1 MSLAWHKIRDHLMN
15 SSSTLR
21 FQRSL
26 ETLRSDHQPLQHFA
40 DPAAILEYLHRGDDA
55 PERKN
60 DVLRALVAA
69 AKSSPETA
77 SCAQTVLLLA
87 LWPGLDAVRRRL
99 TWRWKHTPEE
109 AAADVLATACKAI
122 ADMDLTRVNRIAATL
137 LRNVERDIGRSLQR
151 EADRYQ
157 HRTTDDPDD
166 LHANFG
172 IEGPFESAAHLALE
186 VESLVGHDAQLVLS
200 VALEGLTQ
208 AEAGVALGLSEAA
221 ARKRFQRATHRLR
234 EALQEIH

>member
-1 MSLAWHKIRDHLMN
+1 MSLAWHEIRDHLMR

-21 FQRSL
+21 FQRGL

-40 DPAAILEYLHRGDDA
+40 DTAAILEYLHRGDDA

-69 AKSSPETA
+69 AQSEKQAE
-77 SCAQTVLLLA
+77 SCAQTLLLLA

-137 LRNVERDIGRSLQR
+137 LRNVERGIGRTLR
-151 EADRYQ
+151 HEADRHQ
-157 HRTTDDPDD
+157 RRTTDDPDD
-166 LHANFG
+166 LRANFG
-172 IEGPFESAAHLALE
+172 IEGPFESVAYLALE
-186 VESLVGHDAQLVLS
+186 VESLVGHARGAVCPFHDLDAK
-200 VALEGLTQ
+200 AITEG
-208 AEAGVALGLSEAA
+208 SAA
-221 ARKRFQRATHRLR
+221 FTTIKEWFDA
-234 EALQEIH
+234 